1 MATQSEINASLGLPP
16 GINPDGSWNVQDY
29 LARKVSGQVDTQAQ
43 VDAANAANP
52 YSAQNM
58 AKVDITRPGQYV
70 QDAEGNYV
78 ALSANSPGFNIN
90 NPTALTYLG
99 ELSAKGGT
107 SSAAEQ
113 FNAIATPAQKTEA
126 ARLWSVE
133 KARLEEIDRQAAL
146 AAQPTGLLKAGGQ
159 NLSFSDERKTE
170 SDAGT
175 TRQAMSQAMETVGVK
190 KTYTDAEI
198 KQALR
203 DLSWL
208 EPNASIKDII
218 SAAATYG
225 IGKDKVVE
233 HLSSFTYTTKNV
245 DKLAQQI
252 LAQNTTA
259 TWKGDV
265 KPATAA
271 RYMADD
277 LAKSGITD
285 ISQVGKTAS
294 GIINKET
301 GQKLISGY
309 GERTKGNLWSGSYE
323 GGGNTGFGVQFT
335 DSGAPMFYTEGAS
348 SSTLKKDLIKA
359 AIVAGAVVGIV
370 GPESLSGI
378 FGSGASA
385 LTATE
390 AAGLGLTA
398 TEAAGLGF
406 TAAELTAAG
415 YTAAE
420 IAGTTA
426 VAGGTTGLLTGATD
440 VAATTV
446 ADAATGLTASQL
458 TTAAKLGLTAAQYAG
473 LISAGGQTA
482 AGLLQQQTSKEAA
495 DKARAMIDT
504 ETAAAKASAAFKPVG
519 MTTRFGT
526 SEFKTD
532 PVTGQ
537 ITSAGYTLSPEAKYA
552 QDFFRTQANL
562 GLEQVELAPF
572 VYAPL
577 KTGAN
582 MMFDLGQQALN
593 QPTDAR
599 LGQIATDYLTQSAG
613 SKALQTLGEK
623 YIAQSPEEVA
633 QNYLNQQ
640 MALLQPGREL
650 ELANLQNKLQQ
661 QGRGGLAVAQG
672 GALGATTPEL
682 QALYNARATQEAQL
696 AAGAQQAGQQQVQ
709 FGAGLFGTGQQ
720 LGMAGQQFGMD
731 TLAKQQ
737 ALDQQRIGFGAGL
750 YGTGAQTLGNYYGGL
765 AQSYAPYN
773 AAFGQMQALETAGQQ
788 PFTLG
793 AQLGQTA
800 STAGAKVGQLG
811 LMGAEQ
817 SVALATGK
825 AATTNPYA
833 TALGGVTSNP
843 LFTDALTKIAGGTPV
858 NALDFGAYG
867 SGNTGFQKMIDDIYG

>member
-1 MATQSEINASLGLPP
+1 MATQAEIN
-16 GINPDGSWNVQDY
+16 
-29 LARKVSGQVDTQAQ
+29 
-43 VDAANAANP
+43 
-52 YSAQNM
+52 
-58 AKVDITRPGQYV
+58 
-70 QDAEGNYV
+70 
-78 ALSANSPGFNIN
+78 
-90 NPTALTYLG
+90 
-99 ELSAKGGT
+99 
-107 SSAAEQ
+107 
-113 FNAIATPAQKTEA
+113 
-126 ARLWSVE
+126 
-133 KARLEEIDRQAAL
+133 AAL
-146 AAQPTGLLKAGGQ
+146 AAELAARPGTSREALSAYAQSTYGLTPEQINTAYAALGSTGATNVSTGSTNVSTGATNVSTATTNAGLLTPANQ
-159 NLSFSDERKTE
+159 NLNL
-170 SDAGT
+170 A
-175 TRQAMSQAMETVGVK
+175 SQI
-190 KTYTDAEI
+190 KTYTDDEI

-208 EPNASIKDII
+208 EPNASIKDVI
-218 SAAATYG
+218 SAAQTYG
-225 IGKDKVVE
+225 IDRDRTIKN
-233 HLSSFTYTTKNV
+233 LSSFTYTANNV
-245 DKLAQQI
+245 DKLSKQI

-265 KPATAA
+265 KPETAA

-285 ISQVGKTAS
+285 ISQVGRSAS
-294 GIINKET
+294 GIVNKET
-301 GQKLISGY
+301 GAKLVSGY

-323 GGGNTGFGVQFT
+323 GNGNTGFGVQFT
-335 DSGAPMFYTEGAS
+335 DSGNPMFYTEGAS
-348 SSTLKKDLIKA
+348 SSTLKKDLLKA
-359 AIVAGAVVGIV
+359 AVVAAAAFGVF
-370 GPESLSGI
+370 GPESLSSI
-378 FGSGASA
+378 FGSGAA
-385 LTATE
+385 VGEGLTAAE
-390 AAGLGLTA
+390 AFAAGLTPA
-398 TEAAGLGF
+398 QAAAAGLS
-406 TAAELTAAG
+406 TAELAAAG
-415 YTAAE
+415 YTTAQLA
-420 IAGTTA
+420 TTSA
-426 VAGGTTGLLTGATD
+426 PGLLTGATN

-458 TTAAKLGLTAAQYAG
+458 TTAAKLGLTAAQFSG
-473 LISAGGQTA
+473 LLTSGGQTV

-504 ETAAAKASAAFKPVG
+504 ETSAAKASAAFKPVG

-537 ITSAGYTLSPEAKYA
+537 LTSAGYTLSPEAKYA

-562 GLEQVELAPF
+562 GLQQVEQAPF

-582 MMFDLGQQALN
+582 MMFDLGQRALN

-599 LGQIATDYLTQSAG
+599 LGQIATDYLTQSSG

-623 YIAQSPEEVA
+623 YIAQSPEAVA

-650 ELANLQNKLQQ
+650 ELANLQNRLQQ

-750 YGTGAQTLGNYYGGL
+750 YGQGAQTLGNYYGGL
-765 AQSYAPYN
+765 SQAYAPFN

-800 STAGAKVGQLG
+800 STAGARVGQLG
-811 LMGAEQ
+811 LIGAGQ
-817 SVALATGK
+817 SVDLATGK
-825 AATTNPYA
+825 AATTNPYS
-833 TALGGVTSNP
+833 TALYGAASNP
-843 LFTDALTKIAGGTPV
+843 LFGDAAASL
-858 NALDFGAYG
+858 FGA
-867 SGNTGFQKMIDDIYG
+867 TKTPEQEAIDRYMATFG